1 MSKAVGPL
9 LFSTALSFGRR
20 AGIPWLWGALAACSH
35 VLAQIFVHAAAIGGR
50 DADDDADDAVEG
62 DEDEE
67 VNGQLAA
74 AAAAPKTE

>member
-1 MSKAVGPL
+1 
-9 LFSTALSFGRR
+9 
-20 AGIPWLWGALAACSH
+20 
-35 VLAQIFVHAAAIGGR
+35 VHAAAIGGR